1 MANNSTSSYLKVTN
15 QTSYLNSIDS
25 KLSSLDFNTDE
36 LELYMSNIA
45 LQLDT
50 VSATAL
56 NQTYTNSNLAA
67 ILVDTSNLVIQ
78 MDNLTRIAG
87 VDNYSENVSS
97 GLSVLGAVRNDSLGS
112 LVSSNKELT
121 YLQVNPNGALYSDIV
136 KIPVVGSQGNLS
148 NAITTVGANEKS
160 SVVNTIYCNNITIF
174 GNCSDS
180 CTITL
185 QTSIDNINFYDTSY
199 TDNVPG
205 AGGDFYINANSAGQY
220 HRLNYSASGRTITA
234 TLCAV

>member
-1 MANNSTSSYLKVTN
+1 MPISNRRLNEPNTYHLNIINDTLTNNLGPMESNIGILVD
-15 QTSYLNSIDS
+15 NSII
-25 KLSSLDFNTDE
+25 N
-36 LELYMSNIA
+36 
-45 LQLDT
+45 
-50 VSATAL
+50 
-56 NQTYTNSNLAA
+56 NSNLSTIASDTTN